1 MTNKTTKETT
11 MNILDVFKKNEVQ
24 LRSFGCAFNDVEEIE
39 EHYEEKYNPF
49 TKRKIDTFLDCDFFN
64 GSAPT
69 VLNFIADEMTKMSN
83 RKFRVYSQPDL
94 DFGCMVY
101 KVE

>member
-1 MTNKTTKETT
+1 MD
-11 MNILDVFKKNEVQ
+11 ILKIFKDNEEM
-24 LRSFGCAFNDVEEIE
+24 LRNQFCCAFNKVSEIE
-39 EHYEEKYNPF
+39 ECYEEVYNPF

-69 VLNFIADEMTKMSN
+69 VLNFIADEMSKISN
-83 RKFRVYSQPDL
+83 RKFRVYAKPDL

>member
-1 MTNKTTKETT
+1 
-11 MNILDVFKKNEVQ
+11 MNILDIFKKNEVQ
-24 LRSFGCAFNDVEEIE
+24 LRSFGCAFNEVDEIE
-39 EHYEEKYNPF
+39 EYYEEKYNPF

-83 RKFRVYSQPDL
+83 RKFRVYAKPDL
-94 DFGCMVY
+94 DVGCMMY